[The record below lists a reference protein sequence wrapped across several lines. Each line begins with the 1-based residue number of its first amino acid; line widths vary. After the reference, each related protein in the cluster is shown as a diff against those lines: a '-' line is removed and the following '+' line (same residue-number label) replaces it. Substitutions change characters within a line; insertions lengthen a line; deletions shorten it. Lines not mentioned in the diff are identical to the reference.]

1 MELVACYPR
10 ACFLS
15 EFSYLGYNAANA
27 VMLPDGLAY
36 SSIRDIDAVVFAQR
50 LEDMVFALQNQQL
63 DAVLVGFERY
73 LHKLVEEPIVPLA
86 HGF

>member
-1 MELVACYPR
+1 MKLIACYSR
-10 ACFLS
+10 ARFLAEVS
-15 EFSYLGYNAANA
+15 DLGYNAANA

-36 SSIRDIDAVVFAQR
+36 SSIRDIDAVIFAQR
-50 LEDMVFALQNQQL
+50 LEYVVFALQNQQL
-63 DAVLVGFERY
+63 NAVLVGFERY